1 MVVVVAATTPLQ
13 WELESLQNWNTM
25 LKTHK
30 IALDPNN
37 IQRNWF
43 AQQCGYARFAYNQAL
58 ADFKTELEQDNFL
71 SAPKLNKR
79 FNDAKKEH
87 DWIKGMD
94 QVVAN
99 KSIFVNLS
107 SAINNWVGKR
117 AKFPKFKRRG
127 KHDSFTTNNQ
137 SVEVKGKQI
146 KLPKIG
152 WINMFESLRF
162 VGKIM
167 KVTVSRV
174 AHRWFVSITVEVAED
189 TEAIDNSMHPAIGID
204 VGINTLATCSDG
216 EKYDNPR
223 PLKRYER
230 KLVREQ
236 RRLSKKKS
244 KSHNW
249 YKQLLKVQRIHY
261 KIACIR
267 NDTHHKVTNAIVN
280 KASAIGIETL
290 KITNMLKNKK
300 LSKALSDTG
309 IGNFLTILKTKAEA
323 RGISITEAD
332 TFFASSKTCS
342 SCGHK
347 KKDLQL
353 KDRTYHCSQCG
364 ISIDRDINAAINLKN
379 VAVGHTETQNACG
392 VPNQSSVQEAF
403 RIDAQDIETGKAT
416 WKQLSLFPA

>member
-1 MVVVVAATTPLQ
+1 MPLR
-13 WELESLQNWNTM
+13 
-25 LKTHK
+25 THK

-37 IQRNWF
+37 IQMRWF

-58 ADFKTELEQDNFL
+58 ADFKTELERDNFL

-79 FNDAKKEH
+79 FNAAKKAH

-99 KSIFVNLS
+99 KSIFVNLAA
-107 SAINNWVGKR
+107 AINNWVGKR

-137 SVEVKGKQI
+137 CVEVKGKQI

-152 WINMFESLRF
+152 WIRMFESLRF

-189 TEAIDNSMHPAIGID
+189 TEAIDTSMHPAIGID

-216 EKYDNPR
+216 EKYENPR

-230 KLVREQ
+230 KLARAA
-236 RRLSKKKS
+236 RKLSKRKVKS
-244 KSHNW
+244 NNW
-249 YKQLLKVQRIHY
+249 YKQLLKVQRVHY
-261 KIACIR
+261 KIACLR
-267 NDTHHKVTNAIVN
+267 NDTHHKVSTAIVK

-290 KITNMLKNKK
+290 KITNLLKNKK

-323 RGISITEAD
+323 RGITIVEAEQ
-332 TFFASSKTCS
+332 FYASSKTCS
-342 SCGHK
+342 GCGHK

-353 KDRTYHCSQCG
+353 KDRTYHCGQCG
-364 ISIDRDINAAINLKN
+364 ISIDRDVNAAINLRN
-379 VAVGHTETQNACG
+379 VAVGQTETQNACG
-392 VPNQSSVQEAF
+392 VLNQSSVQETF
-403 RIDAQDIETGKAT
+403 RIDAQDSETGKVV
-416 WKQLSLFPA
+416 WKQLRLFPI